1 VAAFAP
7 EPGSLRLQVSPRE
20 TEVFVD
26 GYLAGRVDD
35 FDGTFQRLRLEP
47 GGHEIAL
54 YLEGHRTVRER
65 LRLVSGADVRVR
77 HVMQPLAPGEP
88 NEPRPEPTA
97 PVPATSSSGPVRDVP
112 ATGVTAAPAPTG
124 FGAVSIRV
132 QPADAEVFIDGERW
146 DAPAGSERL
155 VVQLAPGSHQVECRR
170 EGHAPYST
178 VVEVRAREATVL
190 NVSLLRD

>member
-1 VAAFAP
+1 V
-7 EPGSLRLQVSPRE
+7 RLQVTPRE

-47 GGHEIAL
+47 GGHELAL

-65 LRLVSGADVRVR
+65 VRLASGADVRVR

-88 NEPRPEPTA
+88 NEPRPEPTR
-97 PVPATSSSGPVRDVP
+97 PVPAAQPP
-112 ATGVTAAPAPTG
+112 TGTVQYEPPETTENRPPDAAG

-132 QPADAEVFIDGERW
+132 QPADAAVFIDGERW
-146 DAPAGSERL
+146 DAPWGGERL
-155 VVQLAPGSHQVECRR
+155 IVQLAPGPHDIEIRR
-170 EGHAPYST
+170 DGHVPYSA

-190 NVSLLRD
+190 NVSLPRN

>member
-1 VAAFAP
+1 V
-7 EPGSLRLQVSPRE
+7 RLQVSPRE

-47 GGHEIAL
+47 GGHELAL

-65 LRLVSGADVRVR
+65 VRLVSGADVRVR

-97 PVPATSSSGPVRDVP
+97 PVPATSSSGPVREAP
-112 ATGVTAAPAPTG
+112 ASGEIAVTAPTG

-155 VVQLAPGSHQVECRR
+155 VVQLAPGPHQIECRR
-170 EGHAPYST
+170 DGYTPYST
-178 VVEVRAREATVL
+178 VVEIRGRDTTVL
-190 NVSLLRD
+190 NVSLPRD

>member
-1 VAAFAP
+1 V
-7 EPGSLRLQVSPRE
+7 RLQVTPRE

-47 GGHEIAL
+47 GGHELAL

-65 LRLVSGADVRVR
+65 VRLASGADVRVR

-88 NEPRPEPTA
+88 NEPRPEPTR
-97 PVPATSSSGPVRDVP
+97 PVPAAQPP
-112 ATGVTAAPAPTG
+112 TGTVQYEPPETTENRPPDAAG

-132 QPADAEVFIDGERW
+132 QPADAAVFIDGERW
-146 DAPAGSERL
+146 EGPRDDETL
-155 VVQLAPGSHQVECRR
+155 VVQVTPGTHRIEIRKEGYRSYTAEVGVTAAETAPV
-170 EGHAPYST
+170 
-178 VVEVRAREATVL
+178 
-190 NVSLLRD
+190 NISLPRQ